1 MSRMSELAADVET
14 ARNLAGPEHEIGMD
28 VTRLMNT
35 VVDLLGHSQ
44 TNPELLARDYAI
56 IAASHIQLGR
66 VLSRLSVKETA
77 A

>member
-1 MSRMSELAADVET
+1 MSRMSELAADIET
-14 ARNLAGPEHEIGMD
+14 ARNLVSPEHNIGMD

-44 TNPELLARDYAI
+44 TNPELLAQDYAI
-56 IAASHIQLGR
+56 IAASHTQLGR
-66 VLSRLSVKETA
+66 VLSRIQKDVA